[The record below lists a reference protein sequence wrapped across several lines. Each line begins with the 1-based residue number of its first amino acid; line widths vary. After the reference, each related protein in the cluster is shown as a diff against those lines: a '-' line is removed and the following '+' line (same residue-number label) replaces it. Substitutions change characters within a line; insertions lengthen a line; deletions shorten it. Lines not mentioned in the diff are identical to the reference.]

1 MENNKIFNN
10 KNIGNVNMYN
20 KKLLLIDNTLYDEI
34 YKVLTSINNIL
45 KLQESCYKK
54 YLYPLRFKMGRSVG
68 ASFEIA
74 TGNLVEELN
83 GVPFEFFN
91 GVKSSNNNLYNLNN
105 LEKITPQLLNEKNDL
120 INSSITLFNNIN
132 ELFKKK
138 LNIYKKLQQK
148 FSEISNEEMKLRILE
163 KINEDK
169 EKIKYT
175 AEYNNKLTDIY
186 SKIDKKDIYVKKL
199 NKKCASK
206 FWMNYFLSENNTF
219 VENKKKTLK
228 KIENREITN
237 IINNNSNNNIN
248 NNFNNNLINTKV
260 INKSIN
266 NKNIITNNILN
277 FFKKDYLINIKNK
290 EIDTTIFPPEF
301 NNILS
306 EQNKNRFKNI
316 KIFVNGRNS
325 GLYIEIQDKNGKSS
339 KYTPYGH
346 MSFHFLE
353 DWSNSPIHLK
363 ANNTK
368 SKNNIGIPLI
378 DCFLKKTNY
387 GIIIIN
393 RSQYKGNSV
402 IIFIIDICILA
413 LNQLYNEYQH
423 TL

>member
-1 MENNKIFNN
+1 MENNKIFNNKIFNN
-10 KNIGNVNMYN
+10 KNIGNVNMYD

-45 KLQESCYKK
+45 KLQESCYQK
-54 YLYPLRFKMGRSVG
+54 YL
-68 ASFEIA
+68 
-74 TGNLVEELN
+74 
-83 GVPFEFFN
+83 
-91 GVKSSNNNLYNLNN
+91 KSSNNNLYNLNN
-105 LEKITPQLLNEKNDL
+105 LEKITPQLLNEKNEL
-120 INSSITLFNNIN
+120 INSSGNLFIRIQNY
-132 ELFKKK
+132 FTKKMT
-138 LNIYKKLQQK
+138 IYKNLKTK
-148 FSEISNEEMKLRILE
+148 FSEISNEKMKLRILE

-175 AEYNNKLTDIY
+175 AEYNNKLADIY

-199 NKKCASK
+199 NKECASK

-219 VENKKKTLK
+219 VENKKKTSK
-228 KIENREITN
+228 KIENIEITN
-237 IINNNSNNNIN
+237 IINNNSNNIIN
-248 NNFNNNLINTKV
+248 NNSNNIINNNSNNNLINTKV

-266 NKNIITNNILN
+266 NIITNNILN
-277 FFKKDYLINIKNK
+277 FFEKDYLINIKNK
-290 EIDTTIFPPEF
+290 KIDTTIFPPEF

-306 EQNKNRFKNI
+306 EQNKNIFKNI
-316 KIFVNGRNS
+316 KILVNGRS
-325 GLYIEIQDKNGKSS
+325 TGLYIELLHKNEKSK

-363 ANNTK
+363 ANSNK

-393 RSQYKGNSV
+393 RRNYKPNPV

-413 LNQLYNEYQH
+413 LNQLYNKYQQ
-423 TL
+423 TF

>member
-1 MENNKIFNN
+1 MENNKIFNNKIFNN
-10 KNIGNVNMYN
+10 KNIGNVNMYD

-45 KLQESCYKK
+45 KLQESCYQK
-54 YLYPLRFKMGRSVG
+54 YL
-68 ASFEIA
+68 E
-74 TGNLVEELN
+74 
-83 GVPFEFFN
+83 
-91 GVKSSNNNLYNLNN
+91 SSNNNLYNLNN
-105 LEKITPQLLNEKNDL
+105 LEKITPHLLNEKNDL

-138 LNIYKKLQQK
+138 LNIYKNLQQK
-148 FSEISNEEMKLRILE
+148 FSEISNEKMKLRILE

-186 SKIDKKDIYVKKL
+186 SKIDKKDIDVKKL
-199 NKKCASK
+199 NKECASK

-219 VENKKKTLK
+219 VENKKKISK
-228 KIENREITN
+228 KIENIKINNT
-237 IINNNSNNNIN
+237 INNNSNNII
-248 NNFNNNLINTKV
+248 NNNLINTKV

-277 FFKKDYLINIKNK
+277 FFEKDYLINIKNK
-290 EIDTTIFPPEF
+290 EINTTIFPPEF

-402 IIFIIDICILA
+402 IIFIIDLCILS
-413 LNQLYNEYQH
+413 LNQLYNEYKSI
-423 TL
+423 L